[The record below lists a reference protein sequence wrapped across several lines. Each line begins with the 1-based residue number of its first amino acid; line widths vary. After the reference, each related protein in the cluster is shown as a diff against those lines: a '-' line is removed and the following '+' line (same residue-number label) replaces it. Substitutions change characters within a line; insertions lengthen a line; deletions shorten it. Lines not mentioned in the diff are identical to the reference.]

1 AAAGDAGP
9 PLAAR
14 PTGDTHDDGRANEA
28 AAASTQ
34 PTGDTHD
41 DGRANEAAAASA
53 QPTSNDASM
62 DAVVITAGKEEGAA
76 ALLAV
81 DSADEDSSVDSGR
94 GEALAGQGGDGA
106 IDAVRDA
113 PTAESS
119 SMGSQG
125 EETDAGEEGQGRAP
139 AVVPA
144 KNAVE
149 QEDDHRDVDP
159 LGPDARTSTME
170 SSSDFGSGTGAGAS
184 SGAGDDET
192 TGAVGVDADVA
203 AGANVDGDLETDPGV
218 TEISASEWSGVDARP
233 PRMPS
238 GRWPSPQHRRATTGD
253 AAAVPPDDD
262 FSTSDSSQKVEAL
275 LLEEEEEEE
284 EEEAGGEDFPRRRPV
299 FHSISAEPPGEVI
312 DPAGAMVGYSEENG
326 WEAWAAELAVALRK
340 ASVRWAGVA
349 AERGGV
355 LAEELLEAC
364 KAQVVKSWHETV
376 QPLAGY
382 ARRRLEATANFCLGE
397 VGQHLEDAVTAEAL

>member
-1 AAAGDAGP
+1 
-9 PLAAR
+9 
-14 PTGDTHDDGRANEA
+14 
-28 AAASTQ
+28 
-34 PTGDTHD
+34 
-41 DGRANEAAAASA
+41 
-53 QPTSNDASM
+53 M
-62 DAVVITAGKEEGAA
+62 DAVITAGKEQGAA

-94 GEALAGQGGDGA
+94 GEALTGQGGDGA

-113 PTAESS
+113 PTAEAS

-125 EETDAGEEGQGRAP
+125 EGTDAGAEGQGRAP

-144 KNAVE
+144 KSAGE

-159 LGPDARTSTME
+159 LEPDARTSAME

-192 TGAVGVDADVA
+192 TAPVGVDADVA
-203 AGANVDGDLETDPGV
+203 AGANVDGDLETDLGM

-253 AAAVPPDDD
+253 AAAVPPDDYV
-262 FSTSDSSQKVEAL
+262 STSDSSQEVEAL

-284 EEEAGGEDFPRRRPV
+284 ASGEDFPRRRPV
-299 FHSISAEPPGEVI
+299 FRFSEPLSAGPDPVDVGLAGQRPPRRRHTADVEDFVVLPPLPPLDSISAEPPGEAI

>member
-1 AAAGDAGP
+1 M
-9 PLAAR
+9 
-14 PTGDTHDDGRANEA
+14 DG
-28 AAASTQ
+28 
-34 PTGDTHD
+34 
-41 DGRANEAAAASA
+41 
-53 QPTSNDASM
+53 
-62 DAVVITAGKEEGAA
+62 VVITARKEEGAA

-81 DSADEDSSVDSGR
+81 ESADEDSSVGSGG

-113 PTAESS
+113 STAETS

-125 EETDAGEEGQGRAP
+125 EGTDAGGEGQGRAP

-144 KNAVE
+144 TSAGE
-149 QEDDHRDVDP
+149 QDDHRDVDR
-159 LGPDARTSTME
+159 LEPDARTSAME
-170 SSSDFGSGTGAGAS
+170 SSGAFGSSRGAGGP
-184 SGAGDDET
+184 SGAGDDEA
-192 TGAVGVDADVA
+192 TGAAVGVDADVA
-203 AGANVDGDLETDPGV
+203 AGANVDGHLETDPGV

-238 GRWPSPQHRRATTGD
+238 GRWPSPQHEKATTGN

-262 FSTSDSSQKVEAL
+262 VSTSDSSQEVEAL
-275 LLEEEEEEE
+275 LSEEAEEEE
-284 EEEAGGEDFPRRRPV
+284 EEEARGEDFPRRRPLD
-299 FHSISAEPPGEVI
+299 SISAEPPGEAS
-312 DPAGAMVGYSEENG
+312 DPGGAMVAYSEENG
-326 WEAWAAELAVALRK
+326 WEAWAAESMVALRK
-340 ASVRWAGVA
+340 AAVRWAGVA

-355 LAEELLEAC
+355 LAGEFLEVG